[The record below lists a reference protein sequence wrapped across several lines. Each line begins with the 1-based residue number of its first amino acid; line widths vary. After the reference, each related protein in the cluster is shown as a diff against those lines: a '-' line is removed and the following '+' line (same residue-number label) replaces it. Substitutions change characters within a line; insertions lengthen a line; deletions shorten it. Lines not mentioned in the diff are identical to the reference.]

1 MSRHLRLFITLIT
14 VILLSPVASAQI
26 IYINGMRVDNRADH
40 IPSDSLQIEGRVV
53 ESLGKNDL
61 GKAFIVP
68 IDGNGNACDTIRMDI
83 DYSRRNHFDSDNIRW
98 KFSFL
103 TSRKDSTYVFEVGAP
118 GYTTQ
123 TVVYKMEKLGKRE
136 MIKEMP
142 LIMLEREP
150 HKLGEVQ
157 VVASKVKFYHRGD
170 TLVYNADAFQLSEGS
185 MLDALIRQ
193 LPGVRL
199 EHDGRIMV
207 NGEYVETLLLNG
219 KHFFDGNNK
228 LMLENIGAYTV
239 KDVEVYK
246 GQTALEKWVGDSLA
260 PKHLTMNVKLKK
272 EYCIGWIANLEG
284 GLGTEDRYMG
294 RLFASWFNSST
305 RLSLVGNVNN
315 TGDISTPSEYGGG
328 YMDRDGAPAKSR
340 YRTAGLNYNHDPNS
354 AKSSFHGSFTY
365 RDNNN
370 SRITTTNRTNFFESG
385 DTYDYTRGENSQRS
399 FDMSTSHNAMFYLG
413 RVNLSGDIYGGYS
426 HNKSASTSASAS
438 FNEEQAENILDVLQT
453 IYTDPTDQGLSALIN
468 RAINRNDS
476 RNNSANGR
484 ATVTT
489 MYKIP
494 GTSDILRMSMSGST
508 SYSKGHTWTDYLI
521 NYGTDP
527 TKDDK
532 RRQYT
537 DNSPV
542 RNLYLNGSMG
552 YRFSFKNL
560 SLDME
565 YNFRFSRS
573 ESTSLMYALQ
583 NLADMGVYGTLPPD
597 YMDAFDP
604 SNSSISRRRDTGH
617 EIRPAVNYKWK
628 YDERNTFRVNLSPSI
643 NLLNRHLNYWKNN
656 HTYRINKRSTKLS
669 MAFSGLNIEYTH
681 GNRKE
686 HNATVNSF
694 EYRFGMDTQLP
705 ELMSLVDVVDDANP
719 LFISE
724 GNPGLKSALSMN
736 HGLAWSI
743 NPKRDMYNSL
753 HVNYRTIHNNIV
765 NGYTYDKETGIRRSR
780 YYNVDGNYGYDISN
794 MMHMS
799 FGRDSRFGLSSD
811 TGIRKDHSVDMI
823 GTDGADPTLTSANT
837 VVLSQNVSLSY
848 SAGTKYRQYIDLGF
862 NISNRRT
869 SREGA
874 DDIDAL
880 HTGFNLSGIFNLPAG
895 FEINTNFS
903 LYTRRGYGS
912 KELDTTDA
920 VWNAGISYTPRGGKW
935 VIKVNGYD
943 LLHQLSNVS
952 YSVSA
957 TGRTVSFVNTLPRYV
972 MATVQYRL
980 NIMPKLKK

>member
-26 IYINGMRVDNRADH
+26 IYINGMRADNPADY
-40 IPSDSLQIEGRVV
+40 IPRDSLQIKGRVV

-61 GKAFIVP
+61 YRAFILP
-68 IDGNGNACDTIRMDI
+68 IDGNGNTCDTIRMEP
-83 DYSRRNHFDSDNIRW
+83 DYSHSIRNNNMRW
-98 KFSFL
+98 KFSFM

-193 LPGVRL
+193 LPGVKL
-199 EHDGRIMV
+199 ENDGRIMV

-219 KHFFDGNNK
+219 KHFFDGDNK

-294 RLFASWFNSST
+294 RVFASWFNSST
-305 RLSLVGNVNN
+305 RLSLVGNINN
-315 TGDISTPSEYGGG
+315 TGDISTPSEYSGGF
-328 YMDRDGAPAKSR
+328 MNSGAPAKSR
-340 YRTAGLNYNHDPNS
+340 YRTVGLNYNHDPNGVNN
-354 AKSSFHGSFTY
+354 SFNGSFTY
-365 RDNNN
+365 RDNNT
-370 SRITTTNRTNFFESG
+370 SQITTTNRTNFFESG
-385 DTYDYTRGENSQRS
+385 DTYDYSRSESSQRS
-399 FDMSTSHNAMFYLG
+399 FDMSTSHRVMLDLG

-426 HNKSASTSASAS
+426 HNKSSSTSASAS

-468 RAINRNDS
+468 RSINRNDS

-484 ATVTT
+484 ANVTT
-489 MYKIP
+489 MYKVP
-494 GTSDILRMSMSGST
+494 GTSDILRMSMSGIT
-508 SYSKGHTWTDYLI
+508 NYSKGHGWTDYLI

-542 RNLYLNGSMG
+542 RSLTLDGSIG
-552 YRFSFKNL
+552 YMAKFKNL
-560 SLDME
+560 SLDFGYSFM
-565 YNFRFSRS
+565 FSRS

-604 SNSSISRRRDTGH
+604 SNSSISRRWNTTH
-617 EIRPAVNYKWK
+617 VISPKINYMWK
-628 YDERNTFRVNLSPSI
+628 YDERNTLRVNLSPNI
-643 NLLNRHLNYWKNN
+643 RFRNRHLNYWKNN
-656 HTYRINKRSTKLS
+656 HTYRINKKSTDLS
-669 MAFSGLNIEYTH
+669 MSYMGLNIEYTH
-681 GNRKE
+681 GNRRE
-686 HNATVNSF
+686 QNSTTNEF
-694 EYRFGMDTQLP
+694 SYTFGMDTRLP

-719 LFISE
+719 LYIRE
-724 GNPGLKSALSMN
+724 GNPNLKGSRSMN
-736 HGLAWSI
+736 HGLSWTI
-743 NPKRDMYNSL
+743 NPPGIMYNSL
-753 HVNYRTIHNNIV
+753 RVSYNSIYNNIV

-780 YYNVDGNYGYDISN
+780 YYNVDGNYSYDVMNN
-794 MMHMS
+794 MHVS
-799 FGRDSRFGLSSD
+799 FGRDSRFGITSNTSV
-811 TGIRKDHSVDMI
+811 RKDHSVDMI

-837 VVLSQNVSLSY
+837 IAISQGVDGTY
-848 SAGTKYRQYIDLGF
+848 YCGTKYRQYISVGF
-862 NISNRRT
+862 DISNRRT

-880 HTGFNLSGIFNLPAG
+880 HTQFSLSGIFNLPAG